1 MKPHKLPPLTKITAL
16 LTALVLF
23 FGGTISAAASDKSGW
38 SNQALIYI
46 LAPTL
51 DGTSG
56 IGPFD
61 TEVDMD
67 AADVFD
73 ALDGAF
79 LGAYRGEGE
88 RFGIQLDIVSMD
100 LKMDG

>member
-23 FGGTISAAASDKSGW
+23 GGTTSAAANDNSGW
-38 SNQALIYI
+38 SSQALIYI

-79 LGAYRGEGE
+79 LGAYRGEG
-88 RFGIQLDIVSMD
+88 Q
-100 LKMDG
+100 KC